1 MCLVNSQHTDQLVP
15 GVISSSVWLRLNL
28 AHLEGLPDNL
38 LDWSSVQYLGV
49 GATLESWINGHIS
62 DLYNPPLWDFA
73 LATELLFVWAVED
86 YLLGS

>member
-1 MCLVNSQHTDQLVP
+1 MCVVNPQHTDQLVP

-49 GATLESWINGHIS
+49 GATLEC
-62 DLYNPPLWDFA
+62 
-73 LATELLFVWAVED
+73 
-86 YLLGS
+86 